1 MTHRANTVTVA
12 METDTYYLL
21 TFNFCVRINFN
32 FKKALKLMFSVFILK
47 RKIVSQGNQNL
58 KGTGKLHKHN
68 EPEIESHICL
78 IP

>member
-1 MTHRANTVTVA
+1 

-21 TFNFCVRINFN
+21 TFNFCVRINLN
-32 FKKALKLMFSVFILK
+32 FKKALKLLFSVFILK

>member
-32 FKKALKLMFSVFILK
+32 FKKALKLMFSVFIIK
-47 RKIVSQGNQNL
+47 KKNSFTRQPKPEGYWKIA
-58 KGTGKLHKHN
+58 
-68 EPEIESHICL
+68 
-78 IP
+78 